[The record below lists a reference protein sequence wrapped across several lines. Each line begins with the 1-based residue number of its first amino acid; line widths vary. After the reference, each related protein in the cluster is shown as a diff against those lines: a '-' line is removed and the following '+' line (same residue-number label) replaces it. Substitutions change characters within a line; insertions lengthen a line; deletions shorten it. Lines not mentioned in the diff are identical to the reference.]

1 MHAFIEGR
9 LYLAVCFFSAKI
21 TRKIKFFFQGQN
33 IVDQLN
39 KVFIEYQSNWS
50 TENFTTVF
58 QKLYIVSQ
66 RDNGVKA
73 VKVIQLVE
81 EMA

>member
-1 MHAFIEGR
+1 M
-9 LYLAVCFFSAKI
+9 
-21 TRKIKFFFQGQN
+21 
-33 IVDQLN
+33 VDQLN

-50 TENFTTVF
+50 PENFATAF

-81 EMA
+81 EMM